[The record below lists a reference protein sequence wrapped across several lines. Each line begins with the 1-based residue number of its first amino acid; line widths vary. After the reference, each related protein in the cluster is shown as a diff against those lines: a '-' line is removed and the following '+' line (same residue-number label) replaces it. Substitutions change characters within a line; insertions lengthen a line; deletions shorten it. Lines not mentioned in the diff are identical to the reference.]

1 MSTKYKY
8 SFMMRE
14 MSIVL
19 LFLFVPA
26 AMMAQ
31 NGSLQSAMDRAVAAG
46 LDQHRIDQIQERALA
61 RGIDDAM
68 LARLL
73 EPAADLAENNL
84 PSEYVMQKIM
94 EGFAKSVPGGRMLPV
109 IEAIHQQT
117 PRAVAMVDQ
126 WAGKTEVG
134 PFLKSM
140 GDQQPRF
147 RQDMVNAGLKS
158 LTHHVAPETIESV
171 LNELGKASVLNK
183 TSPQAV
189 AAAVGILPDLPASVL
204 GEKGVHGIIAGAIEG
219 GFSAA
224 DIQKLPGAIN
234 SAERRSQLPA
244 ASILEGMSKQLGN
257 GIPANTILQNL
268 FNGNINAGP
277 PEGIP
282 GRPGGKPDGRPGQGQ
297 GNGNGNGGF

>member
-1 MSTKYKY
+1 ML
-8 SFMMRE
+8 MMRD
-14 MSIVL
+14 MSLAL
-19 LFLFVPA
+19 LLLPVSV
-26 AMMAQ
+26 MAQ
-31 NGSLQSAMDRAVAAG
+31 GGSLQMATERAVAAG
-46 LDQHRIDQIQERALA
+46 LDQHRIDQIKERASA

-68 LARLL
+68 LARLI

-94 EGFAKSVPGGRMLPV
+94 EGFAKGVPGGRMLPV

-117 PRAVAMVDQ
+117 PRAVMMVDQ
-126 WAGKTEVG
+126 WAGKAEVA

-158 LTHHVAPETIESV
+158 LTHQVAPETIESV
-171 LNELGKASVLNK
+171 LDELGKSSILNK

-204 GEKGVHGIIAGAIEG
+204 AEKGVHGIIAGAIEG

-234 SAERRSQLPA
+234 AAERRSQLPS

-282 GRPGGKPDGRPGQGQ
+282 GRPGGKPSGRPGQGQ